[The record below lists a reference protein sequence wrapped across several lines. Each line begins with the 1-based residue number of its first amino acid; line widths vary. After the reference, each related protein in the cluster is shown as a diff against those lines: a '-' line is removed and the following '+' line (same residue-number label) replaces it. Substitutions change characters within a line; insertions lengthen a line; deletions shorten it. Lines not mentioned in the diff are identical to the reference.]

1 MNIKDYFAFTK
12 GEKRGVVVLLSIIV
26 LITVGI
32 QFIKFFRINE
42 FTDFSRFD
50 AEISQFEKER
60 AQQQKE
66 GSLSKFKKNETP
78 LPTELFDFNPNT
90 IEDSNWLKLG
100 FASWQIKTINNYKSK
115 GGEFRIKSDVGKIYG
130 VSDTLYQLLYPYILL
145 PEVKAS
151 PTEKSFGRENKFD
164 DTFKKEA
171 TKITYFNFDPNT
183 ISKEQW
189 GKLGFKDWQ
198 IKTIFNYKEKG
209 GKWKTKADVKKIYGL
224 SETDYYKLEPFVLL
238 PDEISKPETSATKK
252 DYTKKVNINTANA
265 KELTNLKG
273 ISSEKYAE
281 IIVKYRTE
289 LGGFVKKEQLKEVWN
304 LKIETYNEFVN
315 QLELGAVLPQQLNL
329 NKATAEELKVHPYI
343 DWNMAKAIIAYKKSH
358 GNFKNVEDIKQIHL
372 ITDEIYS
379 KIAPYLTVK

>member
-12 GEKRGVVVLLSIIV
+12 GEKRGVIVLLSIIV
-26 LITVGI
+26 IVTVGI
-32 QFIKFFRINE
+32 QFIKFLRINE

-60 AQQQKE
+60 TQQQKE

-78 LPTELFDFNPNT
+78 LPTEFFDFNPNT

-100 FASWQIKTINNYKSK
+100 LAAWQIKTINNYKAK

-145 PEVKAS
+145 PEVK
-151 PTEKSFGRENKFD
+151 ENKFVD
-164 DTFKKEA
+164 SSKKEKS
-171 TKITYFNFDPNT
+171 KITYFNFDPNT

-189 GKLGFKDWQ
+189 EKLGFKDWQ

-209 GKWKTKADVKKIYGL
+209 GSWKTKADVKKIYGL
-224 SETDYYKLEPFVLL
+224 SETDYYKLEPFILL
-238 PDEISKPETSATKK
+238 PNEISKSETSATKK

-273 ISSEKYAE
+273 INSEKYAE

-315 QLELGAVLPQQLNL
+315 QLELGVVLPQQLNL

-343 DWNMAKAIIAYKKSH
+343 DWNIAKAIIAYKKSH
-358 GNFKNVEDIKQIHL
+358 GSYKDVHDIKQIHL

>member
-12 GEKRGVVVLLSIIV
+12 GEKRGVIVLLSIIV
-26 LITVGI
+26 IVTVGI
-32 QFIKFFRINE
+32 QFIKFLRINE

-60 AQQQKE
+60 TQQQKE

-78 LPTELFDFNPNT
+78 LPTEFFDFNPNT

-100 FASWQIKTINNYKSK
+100 LAAWQIKTINNYKAK

-145 PEVKAS
+145 PEVK
-151 PTEKSFGRENKFD
+151 ENKFVD
-164 DTFKKEA
+164 SSKKEKS
-171 TKITYFNFDPNT
+171 KITYFNFDPNT

-189 GKLGFKDWQ
+189 EKLGFKDWQ

-209 GKWKTKADVKKIYGL
+209 GSWKTKADVKKIYGL
-224 SETDYYKLEPFVLL
+224 AETDYYKLEPFILL
-238 PDEISKPETSATKK
+238 PNEISKSETSATKK

-273 ISSEKYAE
+273 INSEKYAE

-315 QLELGAVLPQQLNL
+315 QLELGVVLPQQLNL

-343 DWNMAKAIIAYKKSH
+343 DWNIAKAIIAYKKSH
-358 GNFKNVEDIKQIHL
+358 GSYKDVHDIKQIHL

>member
-1 MNIKDYFAFTK
+1 MDIKDYFAFTK

-32 QFIKFFRINE
+32 QFIKFFRITE
-42 FTDFSRFD
+42 FTDFSKFD
-50 AEISQFEKER
+50 AEISVFEKER
-60 AQQQKE
+60 NKQLKE
-66 GSLSKFKKNETP
+66 DSLSKLTKNNFI
-78 LPTELFDFNPNT
+78 LPTELFEFNPNE
-90 IEDSNWLKLG
+90 IEDSSWLKLG
-100 FASWQIKTINNYKSK
+100 FAAWQIKTINNYKTK

-145 PEVKAS
+145 PEVK
-151 PTEKSFGRENKFD
+151 ENKFD
-164 DTFKKEA
+164 NTFKKEA
-171 TKITYFNFDPNT
+171 TKITYFNFDPNS

-189 GKLGFKDWQ
+189 EQLGFKEWQ
-198 IKTIFNYKEKG
+198 IKIIFNYKEKG

-224 SETDYYKLEPFVLL
+224 AETDYYKLEPFILL
-238 PDEISKPETSATKK
+238 PNEISKSETSATKK

-273 ISSEKYAE
+273 INSEKYAE
-281 IIVKYRTE
+281 IIVKYRVE

-304 LKIETYNEFVN
+304 LKID
-315 QLELGAVLPQQLNL
+315 
-329 NKATAEELKVHPYI
+329 PYI
-343 DWNMAKAIIAYKKSH
+343 DWNIAKAIIAYKKSH